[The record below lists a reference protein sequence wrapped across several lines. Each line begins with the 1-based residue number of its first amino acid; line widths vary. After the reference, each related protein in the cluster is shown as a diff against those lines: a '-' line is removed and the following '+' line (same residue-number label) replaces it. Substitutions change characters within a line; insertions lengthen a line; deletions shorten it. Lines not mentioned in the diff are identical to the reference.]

1 MKTRN
6 RIIAL
11 VIAMA
16 LTVLMLASCGSATI
30 EINDDGYWVINGEV
44 TDVKAAGTDGKDGAD
59 GKDGVNGKDGTN
71 GIDGTTPTVEIN
83 EEGYWVING
92 TATEIKAAGA
102 DGKDG
107 AAGAAGKDGK
117 DGATPTIEINSDGYW
132 VINGTVTEYKAAG
145 SGETGGNNITFYLV
159 TVDDSIVGAY
169 PANSLISVPNYKA
182 PEGRKL
188 VGWKYLDED
197 WDFYTDKITRNM
209 RLYPVLEIDA
219 APLAVENVKSETLK
233 SIVPGKIKQMDQ
245 AILDDGSNNHANGY
259 FTKEGGTPVYVAI
272 EKDGV
277 ETEALYFSRDDQYDW
292 TSYNN
297 GIQNYGWAEHRYALD
312 KTKKLVSIKFDYLI
326 TGTVESSIEQS
337 TSDITGAAGPLG
349 SGIVQL
355 KTATGVYDNAV
366 IGDETYIIDSQWHTM
381 ELIIE
386 NPVEIENLLIKLYHF
401 NGEFLIANLEITYE

>member
-16 LTVLMLASCGSATI
+16 LTVLMLASCGSA
-30 EINDDGYWVINGEV
+30 
-44 TDVKAAGTDGKDGAD
+44 
-59 GKDGVNGKDGTN
+59 
-71 GIDGTTPTVEIN
+71 TVEIN

-107 AAGAAGKDGK
+107 AAGADGKDGK

-219 APLAVENVKSETLK
+219 TPLAVENVKSESLK
-233 SIVPGKIKQMDQ
+233 WIVASKIKQMDQ
-245 AILDDGSNNHANGY
+245 ATLDDGSNSNANGY
-259 FTKEGGTPVYVAI
+259 FTKEGGTPVYVTV

-277 ETEALYFSRDDQYDW
+277 ATEALYFSRDAQYDW
-292 TSYNN
+292 TTYASKN
-297 GIQNYGWAEHRYALD
+297 QNSRWAEHRYALD
-312 KTKKLVSIKFDYLI
+312 KTKKVASLSFDYLI
-326 TGTVESSIEQS
+326 IGTADSSIEQFDS
-337 TSDITGAAGPLG
+337 PVTGEMGPAGSSYIQYKDL
-349 SGIVQL
+349 
-355 KTATGVYDNAV
+355 TGDYIEADF
-366 IGDETYIIDSQWHTM
+366 GDDTLAMDGEWHTYT
-381 ELIIE
+381 IE
-386 NPVEIENLLIKLYHF
+386 FDPVEMDCILIKLYHF
-401 NGEFLIANLEITYE
+401 IGEFVIANLEITYE